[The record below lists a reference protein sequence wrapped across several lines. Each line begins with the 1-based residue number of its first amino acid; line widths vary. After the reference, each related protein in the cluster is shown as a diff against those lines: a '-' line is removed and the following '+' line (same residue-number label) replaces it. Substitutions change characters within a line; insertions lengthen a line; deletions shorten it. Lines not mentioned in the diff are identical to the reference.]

1 MTTVVR
7 NVGVISVIEKVRSF
21 NSADKDLMTR
31 HLTSKRLILLAAT
44 IVGLLMVWHLFLRP
58 PEKPELVTA
67 QARAGEIEEVVLAT
81 GVLEPFEL
89 VRVGAQASGRVE
101 RLAVEIGDVVKAG
114 QLVAE
119 IDPQTRRNTLRDR
132 EAALANI
139 RAVRAARV
147 AGLVK
152 AEMDFERQREMLAGG
167 TTPRAQYDATV
178 ATLDI
183 ARAEVKSLDAQ
194 ITQAQVAVES
204 AGVELGYTR
213 ITAPIAGTVVAIVTD
228 EGQTVN
234 ALQTAPTIVMIAR
247 LDKMKV
253 RADIS
258 EADVVRVRRG
268 LPVWFSI
275 LGDPKRRFHGEL
287 RQVEPAPASIANE
300 GGAVASASASTNSA
314 VYYTGLIDV
323 VNADGVLRPSMTAQV
338 SIVLSSAS
346 GAVLVPLSAVE
357 GAPQAGEKAR
367 VRVLDATGEVQMRE
381 VLVGIDNGADIQ
393 ILQGLQAGET
403 IVLGASTDERADG
416 QSQLA
421 ATKW

>member
-1 MTTVVR
+1 
-7 NVGVISVIEKVRSF
+7 
-21 NSADKDLMTR
+21 MTR
-31 HLTSKRLILLAAT
+31 HITRKRLILAAVT
-44 IVGLLMVWHLFLRP
+44 LVGLLVVWSLFLGP
-58 PEKPELVTA
+58 PAKPGLVTTR
-67 QARAGEIEEVVLAT
+67 ARTGDIEEVVLAT
-81 GVLEPFEL
+81 GVLEPLEL

-101 RLAVEIGDVVKAG
+101 RLAVEIGDVVEAG

-119 IDPQTRRNTLRDR
+119 IDSQTRRNTLRDR

-139 RAVRAARV
+139 RAVHAARM

-152 AEMDFERQREMLAGG
+152 AEKDFERERELLAGG
-167 TTPRAQYDATV
+167 STPRAQYDAAV
-178 ATLDI
+178 ATLDN
-183 ARAEVKSLDAQ
+183 ARAEVQALEAQ
-194 ITQAQVAVES
+194 ITQAQVALES

-247 LDKMKV
+247 LDTMTV

-258 EADVVRVRRG
+258 EADVVRVSRG

-275 LGDPKRRFHGEL
+275 LGDPKRRFDGKL

-300 GGAVASASASTNSA
+300 SNAAASGIGSTKGA

-323 VNADGVLRPSMTAQV
+323 ANADGVLRPSMTAQV
-338 SIVLSSAS
+338 SIVLSRAS

-357 GAPQAGEKAR
+357 GAPRAGDMAR
-367 VRVLDATGEVQMRE
+367 VRILDAVGEVQIRQ
-381 VLVGIDNGADIQ
+381 VQVGIDNGADIQ
-393 ILQGLQAGET
+393 ILGGLQAGET

-416 QSQLA
+416 QAQLA
-421 ATKW
+421 AAKR

>member
-1 MTTVVR
+1 
-7 NVGVISVIEKVRSF
+7 
-21 NSADKDLMTR
+21 MTR
-31 HLTSKRLILLAAT
+31 HITRKRFILAAAT
-44 IVGLLMVWHLFLRP
+44 LVGLLGVWLLFLRP
-58 PEKPELVTA
+58 PAKLELVTA
-67 QARAGEIEEVVLAT
+67 QARTGDIEEVVLAT
-81 GVLEPFEL
+81 GVLEPLEL
-89 VRVGAQASGRVE
+89 VRVGAQASGRIE
-101 RLAVEIGDVVKAG
+101 HLAVKIGDIVEAG

-119 IDPQTRRNTLRDR
+119 IDSQTRRNTLRDR

-139 RAVRAARV
+139 RAVHAARS

-152 AEMDFERQREMLAGG
+152 AEKDFERERDLLAGG
-167 TTPRAQYDATV
+167 STPRAQYDAAV
-178 ATLDI
+178 AMRDT
-183 ARAEVKSLDAQ
+183 ARAEVQSLDAQ
-194 ITQAQVAVES
+194 VAQAQVALES
-204 AGVELGYTR
+204 AGIELDYTR

-247 LDKMKV
+247 LDTMTV

-275 LGDPKRRFHGEL
+275 LGDPKRRFDGEL

-300 GGAVASASASTNSA
+300 GNAAASRIGSTNGA

-323 VNADGVLRPSMTAQV
+323 ANADGVLRPSMTAQV
-338 SIVLSSAS
+338 SIVLSRVS

-357 GAPQAGEKAR
+357 GAPRAGDTAR
-367 VRVLDATGEVQMRE
+367 VRMLDAMGEVQIRQIQ
-381 VLVGIDNGADIQ
+381 VGIDNGADIQ
-393 ILQGLQAGET
+393 ILIGLQAGET

-416 QSQLA
+416 QAQLA
-421 ATKW
+421 AAKR

>member
-1 MTTVVR
+1 
-7 NVGVISVIEKVRSF
+7 
-21 NSADKDLMTR
+21 MTR
-31 HLTSKRLILLAAT
+31 HITRKHLILGAAT
-44 IVGLLMVWHLFLRP
+44 LLGFLGVWLLFLRP
-58 PEKPELVTA
+58 TAKLELVTA
-67 QARAGEIEEVVLAT
+67 QVRTGDIEEVVLAT
-81 GVLEPFEL
+81 GVLEPLEL
-89 VRVGAQASGRVE
+89 VRVGAQASGRIE
-101 RLAVEIGDVVKAG
+101 HLAVKIGDIVEAG

-119 IDPQTRRNTLRDR
+119 IDSQTRRNTLRDR

-204 AGVELGYTR
+204 AGIELDYTR

-247 LDKMKV
+247 LDTMTV

-258 EADVVRVRRG
+258 EADVVRVRQG

-275 LGDPKRRFHGEL
+275 LGDPRRRFDGEL
-287 RQVEPAPASIANE
+287 RQVEPAPVTIANE
-300 GGAVASASASTNSA
+300 GSIAASGTGSTNGA

-323 VNADGVLRPSMTAQV
+323 ANTDGVLRPSMTAQV
-338 SIVLSSAS
+338 SIVLSRVGA
-346 GAVLVPLSAVE
+346 AVLVPLSAVE
-357 GAPQAGEKAR
+357 GAPRAGDITR
-367 VRVLDATGEVQMRE
+367 IRVLDATGEVQMRE
-381 VLVGIDNGADIQ
+381 VQVGIDNGADIQ

-403 IVLGASTDERADG
+403 IVLGASTDERTDG
-416 QSQLA
+416 HAQLA
-421 ATKW
+421 AAKR

>member
-1 MTTVVR
+1 
-7 NVGVISVIEKVRSF
+7 
-21 NSADKDLMTR
+21 MTR
-31 HLTSKRLILLAAT
+31 HITRKRFILAAAT
-44 IVGLLMVWHLFLRP
+44 LVGLLGVWLLFLRP
-58 PEKPELVTA
+58 PAKLELVIA
-67 QARAGEIEEVVLAT
+67 QARTGDIEEVVLAT
-81 GVLEPFEL
+81 GVLEPLEL
-89 VRVGAQASGRVE
+89 VRVGAQASGRIE
-101 RLAVEIGDVVKAG
+101 HLAVKIGDIVKAG

-119 IDPQTRRNTLRDR
+119 IDSQTRRNTLRDR

-139 RAVRAARV
+139 RAVLAARR

-152 AEMDFERQREMLAGG
+152 AEKDFKRERDLLAGG
-167 TTPRAQYDATV
+167 STPRSQYDAAV
-178 ATLDI
+178 AMRDT
-183 ARAEVKSLDAQ
+183 ARAEVQSLDAQ
-194 ITQAQVAVES
+194 ITQAEVALES

-247 LDKMKV
+247 LDTMTV

-258 EADVVRVRRG
+258 EADVVRVSRG

-275 LGDPKRRFHGEL
+275 LGDPKRRFDGKL

-300 GGAVASASASTNSA
+300 SNVAASGIGSTKGA

-323 VNADGVLRPSMTAQV
+323 ANADGVLRPSMTAQV
-338 SIVLSSAS
+338 SIVLSRAS

-357 GAPQAGEKAR
+357 GAPQAGDMAR
-367 VRVLDATGEVQMRE
+367 VRILDAVGEVQSRQ
-381 VLVGIDNGADIQ
+381 VQVGIDNGTDIQ
-393 ILQGLQAGET
+393 ILGGLQAGET

-416 QSQLA
+416 QAQLA
-421 ATKW
+421 AAKR